1 MKDTK
6 GNFVSFVV
14 HEIRTL
20 PADVGGTLLLQRRT
34 VSASPT
40 TVPSAHIFAWRAARS
55 CSSSNIPRFVHNDR
69 LCATPPRPQ
78 SPAEYSA
85 RRKAPRHAPE
95 RFAH

>member
-1 MKDTK
+1 MKLGRYVLTWGADTVLRDCA
-6 GNFVSFVV
+6 GLSVV
-14 HEIRTL
+14 FQ
-20 PADVGGTLLLQRRT
+20 PLQRRT

-40 TVPSAHIFAWRAARS
+40 TVPSAHIFAWTAARS
-55 CSSSNIPRFVHNDR
+55 HSSSNTPRFVHNDR

-78 SPAEYSA
+78 APAAYSA